1 MELCAERLCN
11 NVTQKYIIAFI
22 RMDENNCFKFFPF
35 YYKSLYFSLI
45 FLASIT
51 VNVYSDFNRQYV
63 EQSPIVQMCYCTVLG
78 YGLALAFF
86 IKTIFLHLH
95 LSLYT
100 CVFIVYTSLGFSRE
114 MLTPSSDESAIPVS
128 TAHFLF
134 FSSSYFCLC
143 FCHFPEKPCVSIY
156 SVIHC

>member
-1 MELCAERLCN
+1 
-11 NVTQKYIIAFI
+11 
-22 RMDENNCFKFFPF
+22 MDENNCFKFFPF

-86 IKTIFLHLH
+86 IKTIFLHLC

-100 CVFIVYTSLGFSRE
+100 CVSLLST
-114 MLTPSSDESAIPVS
+114 LLLASAER
-128 TAHFLF
+128 
-134 FSSSYFCLC
+134 C
-143 FCHFPEKPCVSIY
+143 
-156 SVIHC
+156 